1 MNTENTKTNELHQFV
16 FTLSQTLDLRTSNKH
31 VALRKISFYY
41 MWKNIREQYK
51 NNKLKKIA
59 PTWNDEFGL
68 LDGSYSV
75 SDIQYYMDYIIKNL
89 KN

>member
-1 MNTENTKTNELHQFV
+1 
-16 FTLSQTLDLRTSNKH
+16 
-31 VALRKISFYY
+31 

-75 SDIQYYMDYIIKNL
+75 SDIQYYMEYIIKNL